1 MSLSPVSRRRASA
14 EYKEQE
20 DLINEF
26 EAEEERI
33 TNVLLRKLE
42 KLRQD
47 KIELE
52 NTLEAE
58 GESHVNRLTRELS
71 LLKAQQAATQTNGHS
86 SSGDHS
92 SDLRSPADPSNEVM
106 LEALRRENEQLRNR
120 LVDFE
125 RDYVRL
131 SRLNEIYREE
141 LIEHRTRLGLS
152 VDNLVGMSTSDP
164 YPHPS
169 HRRSSSSY
177 SSRTSSPST
186 SLQYPIAH
194 PARPI
199 PVPAGVPI
207 PRPPSQVHRPINN
220 ISEVNTPLSHSPTSG
235 SSVSES
241 PYTFSPGISTNPASF
256 VSNGTNV
263 TTPPSSASNAINSPV
278 MYGAPSR
285 GLSYPSVPPPSLSSS
300 FGSPSISYYM
310 GRDWERDHSMS
321 PVEPLSLS
329 RRSSIANVGVAGRRG
344 STAGEWRV
352 AETGSLRTGMSSS
365 RRASVERGGA
375 RIAETGTLLPRSRA
389 QSQSH
394 PGLPATSEAPD
405 GVQP

>member
-1 MSLSPVSRRRASA
+1 MSLSPVSRRRASTDF
-14 EYKEQE
+14 KEQE
-20 DLINEF
+20 DLINGY

-58 GESHVNRLTRELS
+58 SESHVNRLTRELS
-71 LLKAQQAATQTNGHS
+71 LLKAQQQAGTQALNG
-86 SSGDHS
+86 SGEHT
-92 SDLRSPADPSNEVM
+92 SDSRSPADPSTEVM

-152 VDNLVGMSTSDP
+152 VDNLVGLSSSDP
-164 YPHPS
+164 YTQPS
-169 HRRSSSSY
+169 HRRSSSSF

-186 SLQYPIAH
+186 SLQYPVPH
-194 PARPI
+194 HARPI
-199 PVPAGVPI
+199 PVPGGVPI

-220 ISEVNTPLSHSPTSG
+220 ISEVNTPLSHSPTSA
-235 SSVSES
+235 SSASES
-241 PYTFSPGISTNPASF
+241 PYTFSPGVSTNPASF
-256 VSNGTNV
+256 ISNGTNV

-300 FGSPSISYYM
+300 FGSPNISYYM
-310 GRDWERDHSMS
+310 GRDWERDPTMS

-329 RRSSIANVGVAGRRG
+329 RR
-344 STAGEWRV
+344 TGEWRV
-352 AETGSLRTGMSSS
+352 AETGSLRTGMTGS
-365 RRASVERGGA
+365 RRASVERGA
-375 RIAETGTLLPRSRA
+375 RVAETGTLVPRSRA
-389 QSQSH
+389 ASQSH